1 MTQTSHFKYPATI
14 DNLQNILGNIVQFAR
29 EVGLNDKKV
38 SELQIAAEEALVN
51 IFHYAYPDA
60 PGDIEIFCSENNG
73 DVTVDLVD
81 SGIPFDST
89 KLEDPD
95 TSLDISD
102 RKIGGLG
109 VHLMKHLTDSIQYR
123 REAGHNILGLVKKIC

>member
-1 MTQTSHFKYPATI
+1 MAPISHARYPATM
-14 DNLQNILGNIVQFAR
+14 DNLQDILENIVQFAR

-60 PGDIEIFCSENNG
+60 PGDIDIFCSENNG
-73 DVTVDLVD
+73 NVTVDLVD

-89 KLEDPD
+89 KREDPD
-95 TSLDISD
+95 TSLDIAD

-109 VHLMKHLTDSIQYR
+109 VYLMKHLTDSIQYR
-123 REAGHNILGLVKKIC
+123 REAGHNILSLVKKIC